1 MTIELP
7 NDEIRRQLRA
17 SEHEHAAAMPGWRRA
32 LTRVFDPASGAT
44 TEDRAQLLGLPARR
58 AFLTGGAAVAAVG
71 VLAACG
77 GPPKEQVAVTG
88 GIPPKT
94 DSSTTTVP
102 GSAEDDLV
110 LLATAQSIEILAVDV
125 YQKAL
130 DSGLLV
136 TPAIAETARLF
147 QRQHTEHGVALGDSL
162 EQLDAEEV
170 RAPNEYVNTNVIEP
184 ALETLTDEM
193 SVVTLALAVENL
205 AASTYVKAA
214 GILTTPELREAIM
227 SIGGVEA
234 RHMAVL
240 RGVLGQ
246 VQVPGAFFRTGAA
259 APEKAFITP

>member
-58 AFLTGGAAVAAVG
+58 AFLTGGAVAAVG

-77 GPPKEQVAVTG
+77 GPPKKQVAVTG
-88 GIPPKT
+88 SIPPKT

-162 EQLDAEEV
+162 VQLDAEEV
-170 RAPNEYVNTNVIEP
+170 RAPNEYVNINVIEP

-205 AASTYVKAA
+205 AASTYVKVA